1 MKEETLYTIRPRRGA
16 FDLGLEEVWAY
27 RELLFFLVWKEL
39 KVRYKQTVIGAGWAI
54 IQPLFTMII
63 FTLLFGVV
71 AKIDTAP
78 IPYAIF
84 AYSGLILWTYFSGSV
99 TLAANSLIVN
109 QNLVSKVYFPRIL
122 IPLSSALVGLVD
134 YAIASTVLVVLMVY
148 FQVAPT
154 LALILF
160 LVPIMFAFILAA
172 GLSFW
177 LSAVDVKYRDVTYI
191 VPFFIQILL
200 FASPIIYPAS
210 FVGTNYAWLLSL
222 NPLTGIMESQ
232 RAIVFGLTGINWLLL
247 GMTALISIGV
257 LVTGWMYFR
266 HYEREIAD
274 VI

>member
-1 MKEETLYTIRPRRGA
+1 MRDETAYTIRPKRGA
-16 FDLGLEEVWAY
+16 FDLGLEEVWSY
-27 RELLFFLVWKEL
+27 RELLYFLVWKEL
-39 KVRYKQTVIGAGWAI
+39 KVRYKQTAIGAGWAI

-71 AKIDTAP
+71 AKISTAP

-99 TLAANSLIVN
+99 TMAANSLIVN

-122 IPLSSALVGLVD
+122 IPLASAIVGLVD
-134 YAIASTVLVVLMVY
+134 YAIASVVLVVLMVY
-148 FQVAPT
+148 FQVVPT
-154 LALILF
+154 LAIVLF
-160 LVPIMFAFILAA
+160 IVPILLAFVLAA
-172 GLSFW
+172 GLAFW
-177 LSAVDVKYRDVTYI
+177 LSAIDVKYRDVAYV

-200 FASPIIYPAS
+200 FASPVIYPAS
-210 FVGTNYAWLLSL
+210 FVGTNYAWLLAL

-232 RAIVFGLTGINWLLL
+232 RSIIFGLTGINWYML
-247 GMTALISIGV
+247 GISTLICVVV
-257 LVTGWMYFR
+257 LVTGWAYFR

>member
-1 MKEETLYTIRPRRGA
+1 MPDDTLYTIRPKRGA
-16 FDLGLEEVWAY
+16 FDLGLGEVWLY
-27 RELLFFLVWKEL
+27 RELLYFLVWKEL

-54 IQPLFTMII
+54 IQPLVTMII

-99 TLAANSLIVN
+99 TMAANSLIVN

-122 IPLSSALVGLVD
+122 IPLSAAIVGLVD
-134 YAIASTVLVVLMVY
+134 YAIASAVLVVLMVY
-148 FQVAPT
+148 FQVVPT
-154 LALILF
+154 LALVLF
-160 LVPIMFAFILAA
+160 LVPLLLAFVLAA
-172 GLSFW
+172 GLAFW

-200 FASPIIYPAS
+200 FASPVIYPAS
-210 FVGTNYAWLLSL
+210 FVGTKYAWILSL
-222 NPLTGIMESQ
+222 NPLTGIMEAQ
-232 RAIVFGLTGINWLLL
+232 RAIIFGLTGIDWYLL
-247 GMTALISIGV
+247 GISALICFVV
-257 LVTGWMYFR
+257 LITGWMYFR
-266 HYEREIAD
+266 RYEREIAD